1 MTILPVFSQG
11 RDTSRSSHHRAFAL
25 VASVAGMAI
34 LAGCAGP
41 SINSGPS
48 SAAEATVGNPLM
60 GELTATSPANL
71 NDGTRYSAHR
81 VCGEADSGL
90 TRYWFEAPFDAR
102 LSLFDDQGRL
112 LALADQEGRGERGS
126 ILLSP
131 PAGECR
137 LLVVNGQDRRAYG
150 PYRLDV
156 LPAPQTIGERV
167 TLGRSV
173 QGRMGAD
180 QAQAE
185 YEFRVDHPVELD
197 LVLQDASRSLGL
209 SIRGENF
216 LDQAQRCGDSEL
228 RLTTYLQPGDYSLN
242 LLAGER
248 GAMPESTSDC
258 GQALVDDGRFFLLT
272 TQARQLPEGMRNGG
286 PLSDGDDITGIRR
299 ERDNDYRLVIEQ
311 PSEVTLSL
319 SSQDFDTILAVDGNG
334 VQMENDD
341 TEADTN
347 SQLNTLL
354 LPGEYRVLVQSYED
368 YGDEPGGEYRLT
380 ASIAPFEGELQNQGT
395 VEPGTT
401 VRGLQSGD
409 VNRYSLTVTETSEVS
424 IAVESGSFD
433 SFVELTGQGVSQS
446 DDDSGGD
453 YNALLQTVLQP
464 GTYEI
469 GVSSYSG
476 NGLFTLNV
484 AQQPLSGRMMNS
496 GTLQVGDRV
505 YGTMSE
511 GEPLVYDL
519 EIANPGQVQ
528 VYARSGA
535 VDTMLHVSGPG
546 VVLTDD
552 DSGGN
557 TDAMV
562 DDYLEAG
569 TYRLEV
575 TGYDSYSS
583 GVIVIEV
590 TNSGVNESI

>member
-1 MTILPVFSQG
+1 MTILPRFSQG
-11 RDTSRSSHHRAFAL
+11 REAFRSNHSRTLAL
-25 VASVAGMAI
+25 AAGLAGAAI
-34 LAGCAGP
+34 LSGCAGP
-41 SINSGPS
+41 SLKNGPS
-48 SAAEATVGNPLM
+48 SASEAAVGSPLM

-81 VCGEADSGL
+81 LCGEADTGL

-112 LALADQEGRGERGS
+112 LALADQEGRGERGPVL
-126 ILLSP
+126 IGP
-131 PAGECR
+131 DAGECR

-156 LPAPQTIGERV
+156 LPAPQAIGETL

-180 QAQAE
+180 QAQAN
-185 YEFRVDHPVELD
+185 FAFHVDHPVELD
-197 LVLQDASRSLGL
+197 LVLLDASRSLGL
-209 SIRGENF
+209 TIRGEGF
-216 LDQAQRCGDSEL
+216 LDQAQRCGESEL
-228 RLTTYLQPGDYSLN
+228 RMTTYLQPGDYSLD

-248 GAMPESTSDC
+248 GAMPESAGEC
-258 GQALVDDGRFFLLT
+258 GQALVDDGRFFLLS
-272 TQARQLPEGMRNGG
+272 TQTKQLPEGMRNGG
-286 PLSDGDDITGIRR
+286 PLNDGDDITGIRR
-299 ERDNDYRLVIEQ
+299 ERDNEYRLVIEQ
-311 PSEVTLSL
+311 PAEVTLSL
-319 SSQDFDTILAVDGNG
+319 SSQDFDTILAVEGNG

-380 ASIAPFEGELQNQGT
+380 ADIRPFEGELQNQGT

-409 VNRYSLTVTETSEVS
+409 INRYSLTVTETSEIN
-424 IAVESGSFD
+424 IAVDSDSFD

-446 DDDSGGD
+446 NDDGGGG
-453 YNALLQTVLQP
+453 YNALLQTVLEP

-476 NGLFTLNV
+476 NGLFTLSV
-484 AQQPLSGRMMNS
+484 EQQPLSGRMMNS

-505 YGTMSE
+505 YGTMSD
-511 GEPLVYDL
+511 GQPLVYDL
-519 EIANPGQVQ
+519 EVDNPGRVQ
-528 VYARSGA
+528 VFARSGA
-535 VDTMLHVSGPG
+535 VDTMLHVSGQG
-546 VVLTDD
+546 VALTDD

-569 TYRLEV
+569 TYRVEV
-575 TGYDSYSS
+575 SSYDSYGS

-590 TNSGVNESI
+590 TDLN

>member
-1 MTILPVFSQG
+1 VTILPRFSQG
-11 RDTSRSSHHRAFAL
+11 REASRSIPFQTLTL
-25 VASVAGMAI
+25 VASLAGAAI
-34 LAGCAGP
+34 LSGCAG
-41 SINSGPS
+41 SSLKSGPA
-48 SAAEATVGNPLM
+48 SATEGTVGSPLM

-81 VCGEADSGL
+81 LCNEVVTGV

-112 LALADQEGRGERGS
+112 LDLADQEGRGEPGA
-126 ILLSP
+126 ILLGP

-156 LPAPQTIGERV
+156 LPAPQTIDERL

-173 QGRMGAD
+173 QGQLGVD

-185 YEFRVDHPVELD
+185 YKFSVEHPIELE

-209 SIRGENF
+209 TIRGEGF
-216 LDQAQRCGDSEL
+216 LDQAERCGDSEL
-228 RLTTYLQPGDYSLN
+228 RLTTYLQPGDYSLD

-248 GAMPESTSDC
+248 GAMPESASEC
-258 GQALVDDGRFFLLT
+258 GQALVDDGRFFLLS
-272 TQARQLPEGMRNGG
+272 TQTKQLPEGMRNGG
-286 PLSDGDDITGIRR
+286 PLNDGDDITGIRR
-299 ERDNDYRLVIEQ
+299 ERDNEYRLVIEQ
-311 PSEVTLSL
+311 PAEVTLSL
-319 SSQDFDTILAVDGNG
+319 SSQDFDTILAVEGNG
-334 VQMENDD
+334 VQLENDD
-341 TEADTN
+341 TDSGTD

-354 LPGEYRVLVQSYED
+354 LPGEYSVLVQSYED
-368 YGDEPGGEYRLT
+368 YGNEPGGEYRLT
-380 ASIAPFEGELQNQGT
+380 ADIRPFEGDLQNQGSI
-395 VEPGTT
+395 EPGNT

-409 VNRYSLTVTETSEVS
+409 VNRYSLTITETSEVN
-424 IAVESGSFD
+424 IAVNSDSFD

-446 DDDSGGD
+446 NDDGGGG

-476 NGLFTLNV
+476 NGLFTLDV
-484 AQQPLSGRMMNS
+484 EQQPLSGRMMNS
-496 GTLQVGDRV
+496 GTLQVGDRI
-505 YGTMSE
+505 YGTMSD
-511 GEPLVYDL
+511 GQSLVYDL
-519 EIANPGQVQ
+519 EVDNPGRVQ
-528 VYARSGA
+528 VVARSGA
-535 VDTMLHVSGPG
+535 VDTMLNLSGQG
-546 VVLTDD
+546 IVLTDD

-557 TDAMV
+557 TDALV

-569 TYRLEV
+569 IYRVEV
-575 TGYDSYSS
+575 SSYDSYGS

-590 TNSGVNESI
+590 TNSN